1 MNDVSIL
8 VVDDDPKTR
17 DLLAL
22 GLETSGCRVAV
33 ASSGENA
40 LTMVRTTHYDLVLTD
55 VQMSGMS
62 GLDLC
67 RVLREEHAHI
77 PVIVMTGHATMQV
90 AVESL
95 REGAHDFLIKPI
107 GLPAL
112 EHHVGRAVE
121 MSRLR
126 AEVACLRQTV
136 GRAKANGKMLGDSPA
151 LRDALDLIERVART
165 DVSVLLSGES
175 GTGKEVAAL
184 MLHTSSDRA
193 AKPFVAINCAAL
205 PENLL
210 ESELFG
216 HVRGAFTDAK
226 LARDGLFVEA
236 NGGTLLLDEI
246 GELPLAMQAKLLRA
260 LQERCVRPVGSNKT
274 VPFDTRIV
282 SATNRV
288 LSDEITAGR
297 FREDLYYRLN
307 VVQIDLPPLRARGND
322 VLLLAQVFLERFAER
337 QGLKIKG
344 IAPEA
349 ARALTRYPWPGN
361 VRELMNA
368 IERAVALARF
378 DQLQAADLPARVRD
392 HKATTLALET
402 DDPDSIISLDE
413 LERRYI
419 TQTLRTLGGN
429 KSAVAD
435 VLGIDRKTLHRKL
448 KRWQDLDN
456 AANRST

>member
-1 MNDVSIL
+1 VKDVSIL
-8 VVDDDPKTR
+8 VVDDDAKTR

-22 GLETSGCRVAV
+22 ALETSGWGVAV

-40 LTMVRTTHYDLVLTD
+40 LAMIRATHYDLVLTD
-55 VQMSGMS
+55 VQMPGIS
-62 GLDLC
+62 GLELC
-67 RVLREEHAHI
+67 RILREERAHL

-90 AVESL
+90 AVQAL
-95 REGAHDFLIKPI
+95 REGADDFLIKPI

-136 GRAKANGKMLGDSPA
+136 GRTTASAQMLGDSPA

-165 DVSVLLSGES
+165 PVSVLLSGES

-193 AKPFVAINCAAL
+193 KKPFVAVNCAAL

-226 LARDGLFVEA
+226 QGRDGLFIEA
-236 NGGTLLLDEI
+236 DGGTLLLDEI
-246 GELPLAMQAKLLRA
+246 GDLPLSMQAKLLRA
-260 LQERCVRPVGSNKT
+260 LQERCVRPVGSNTT
-274 VPFDTRIV
+274 VPFDTRII

-288 LSDEITAGR
+288 LSDEIAAGR
-297 FREDLYYRLN
+297 FREDLFYRLN

-322 VLLLAQVFLERFAER
+322 LLLLAQVFLERFAER
-337 QGLKIKG
+337 HGRQIKG
-344 IAPEA
+344 LSPEA
-349 ARALTRYPWPGN
+349 ARVLTRYPWPGN

-368 IERAVALARF
+368 IERAVALAGF
-378 DQLQAADLPARVRD
+378 DELQAADLPERIRD
-392 HKATTLALET
+392 YKATTLALET
-402 DDPDSIISLDE
+402 DDPDSIIPLDE
-413 LERRYI
+413 LERRYV
-419 TQTLRTLGGN
+419 QEVLRTLGGN

-435 VLGIDRKTLHRKL
+435 RLGIDRETLHRKL
-448 KRWQDLDN
+448 KRWQDLDSEGN
-456 AANRST
+456 HSA